1 MADILLTVG
10 VDTSLSYAE
19 FQSGITSL
27 VSKINSNPPKIKV
40 AFDIDQTATNKLKQ
54 QISAM
59 YASMGKTGSGSAG
72 TSYMQG
78 IANGA
83 KAANSQI
90 SATKAHLNAVNA
102 ALKEINAT
110 NTSITS
116 TYKNLSTALG
126 GANATGQNAT
136 DLSAMKAKYLELQ
149 NALETLRTSKASA
162 TQEDINNIYRL
173 QSEMQNLMT
182 TTQQRITT
190 EREAAAAAQ
199 QAAKAEADAV
209 KQAAKAQAEKAAQAA
224 AAEQIEKRYYN
235 TLNQMQAALRNY
247 TAAENSAN
255 ATSRSSYAAIQNGAS
270 ALQSAFAAY
279 QNGSISIET
288 FKQEVASAITTLAS
302 STATI
307 KANGDAT
314 QTLAQRMGTLS
325 QKFAS
330 WLTVS
335 QVVMMAVRAM
345 KQMVSASVEIESAM
359 AQIQIVTGATNSQ
372 MEKFLTNST
381 SLAKELGQSITDVAG
396 SIETFARLG
405 YNMTDSTELAKYA
418 NILANIADT
427 DTETATTGLTSII
440 KGYDME
446 VADAQHVADVL
457 TTVGQE
463 YAISA
468 EELMAAF
475 ERGGAALAASGTDF
489 EKSAALFAATNAALQ
504 NAETTGTMW
513 KTVSARIR
521 GATTELE
528 EMGEETEGLAQG
540 LSKYRDE
547 IKALSGVDIMKDENT
562 YKDMYDIFVS
572 LAEVWDDMEDVSQSR
587 VAEILGGTRN
597 TSGIMSTI
605 TNISDA
611 LGAYESA
618 MNSAGAA
625 TAANDIYM
633 DTTQAKLGQLKA
645 TFQEFA
651 SDLISSDLTKGV
663 VSFGN
668 SLLNLLDSLLKIQD
682 VLGYFP
688 TLAATIG
695 GVLSATKNIGR
706 DKMYSLRNAEYADG
720 NIVSIR
726 YESFLYCSQWDTL
739 G

>member
-10 VDTSLSYAE
+10 VDTSLSYTE

-40 AFDIDQTATNKLKQ
+40 AFDIDQTTTNKLKQ
-54 QISAM
+54 QISST
-59 YASMGKTGSGSAG
+59 YTSMEKTGSATSG

-83 KAANSQI
+83 KAAKSQI
-90 SATKAHLNAVNA
+90 SDVKAHLNAVNA
-102 ALKEINAT
+102 ALREINVT

-116 TYKNLSTALG
+116 TYKNLSKALG
-126 GANATGQNAT
+126 GTAATGQNAT
-136 DLSAMKAKYLELQ
+136 DLSALKSKYLELQ
-149 NALETLRTSKASA
+149 NAVETLRTSKASA

-182 TTQQRITT
+182 TTQQRITL
-190 EREAAAAAQ
+190 ESEASAAAQ
-199 QAAKAEADAV
+199 RAAKVESDAIKKNVSEATARDAAL
-209 KQAAKAQAEKAAQAA
+209 KKYETTLGQCNNALLKYSAAQNSAA
-224 AAEQIEKRYYN
+224 SGTYYNQIEATVARLNDLKIQYLSGTISLDEFKR
-235 TLNQMQAALRNY
+235 
-247 TAAENSAN
+247 
-255 ATSRSSYAAIQNGAS
+255 G
-270 ALQSAFAAY
+270 
-279 QNGSISIET
+279 
-288 FKQEVASAITTLAS
+288 VASCNTTLAECK
-302 STATI
+302 TQI
-307 KANGDAT
+307 QANGDAT
-314 QTLAQRMGTLS
+314 QTLTQRMGNLT

-335 QVVMMAVRAM
+335 QVIMMAVRAM

-372 MEKFLTNST
+372 IEKFLTNST

-427 DTETATTGLTSII
+427 DIETATIGLTSII

-446 VADAQHVADVL
+446 VADAEHVADVL
-457 TTVGQE
+457 TTVGQK

-572 LAEVWDDMEDVSQSR
+572 LAEVWNDMEDVSQSR

-668 SLLNLLDSLLKIQD
+668 TLLGLLDSLLKIQD

-695 GVLSATKNIGR
+695 GALSATKNIGR

-726 YESFLYCSQWDTL
+726 YDSFLYCSQ
-739 G
+739 